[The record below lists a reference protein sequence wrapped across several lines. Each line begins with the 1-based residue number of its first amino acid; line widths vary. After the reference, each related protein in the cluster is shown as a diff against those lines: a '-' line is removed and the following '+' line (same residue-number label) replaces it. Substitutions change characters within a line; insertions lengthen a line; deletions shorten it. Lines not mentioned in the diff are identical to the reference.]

1 MQSSSSPEAKQA
13 ASFFARPASAVMP
26 AGEQLREGLEGATKD
41 TFSLTKDSVEGTGS
55 AAGDG
60 LGESMSDLAGDDRV
74 RAWDRAIPKR
84 YQATMQQAREALQKM
99 PYPPAF
105 D

>member
-1 MQSSSSPEAKQA
+1 
-13 ASFFARPASAVMP
+13 MP
-26 AGEQLREGLEGATKD
+26 AGEQLRESLEGATKD
-41 TFSLTKDSVEGTGS
+41 TFSLTIDSVGGASS

-60 LGESMSDLAGDDRV
+60 LDESLSNLAGDDRG
-74 RAWDRAIPKR
+74 RAGDRAIPKR
-84 YQATMQQAREALQKM
+84 YRTTLPQAREALQKM